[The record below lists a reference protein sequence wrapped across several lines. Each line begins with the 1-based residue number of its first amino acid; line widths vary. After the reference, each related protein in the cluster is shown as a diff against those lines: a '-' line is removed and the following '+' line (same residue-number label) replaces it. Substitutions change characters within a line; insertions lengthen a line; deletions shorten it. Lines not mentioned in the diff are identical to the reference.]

1 LGVKNEDVIRSS
13 GQIHQLAVPSDF
25 YLKPGLSRSNAY
37 EYSIIGLFVCT
48 VVLSVTDLVTTSI
61 ALSSGLREGN
71 VMLLAVESLLKMSFF
86 QTIATTKLAF
96 ISGTAFLALIGMKSN
111 VLTTRKIVFSSLAVF
126 VVILLFVSVN
136 NLLMINL

>member
-1 LGVKNEDVIRSS
+1 M
-13 GQIHQLAVPSDF
+13 
-25 YLKPGLSRSNAY
+25 
-37 EYSIIGLFVCT
+37 
-48 VVLSVTDLVTTSI
+48 TDLVTTSI